1 MPDKLTDERLREI
14 ERVPL
19 PTLREIAVG
28 PVVTTATQAEVES
41 MAREL
46 LALRARGEAAPVAWG
61 LYGQCDDDP
70 HSLWRI
76 TRAEHHD
83 GKPSVAEVIASTES
97 EGIEEFGPFTVEPL
111 YAAPPPEAPGVR
123 DELAFAMDAIDL
135 LNDRGGFDDW
145 WDSIGGDIRQE
156 IITAIAAKFR
166 QRAQRG
172 GEGRDDE

>member
-46 LALRARGEAAPVAWG
+46 LALRARGEAAPVACR
-61 LYGQCDDDP
+61 YKRRFTDDDTWHYSEYP
-70 HSLWRI
+70 
-76 TRAEHHD
+76 
-83 GKPSVAEVIASTES
+83 PVA
-97 EGIEEFGPFTVEPL
+97 TVHGHCWETL
-111 YAAPPPEAPGVR
+111 YAAPPPAAPGVR

-172 GEGRDDE
+172 GEGRDGE